1 MIVNGLYAYSAD
13 AIVLF
18 HLIYILFAVGG
29 EIAVLLGGI
38 LRWRWIRNLTFRLL
52 HLAAVVVVA
61 IEALVGVVCPLTAW
75 EYRLRLLAGRRI
87 EQQIPFM
94 VRLVHRIIFYDF
106 PAWVFT
112 LTYVLFA
119 VLVAASLIFLPPRR
133 KGRSEQQPESSSS
146 T

>member
-1 MIVNGLYAYSAD
+1 MNRLYAHIAD
-13 AIVLF
+13 AIVVF
-18 HLIYILFAVGG
+18 HLVYILFAVGG

-38 LRWRWIRNLTFRLL
+38 LRWRWIRNLTFRLV

-75 EYRLRLLAGRRI
+75 EYQLRLHADQRI

-112 LTYVLFA
+112 VTYVLFS
-119 VLVAASLIFLPPRR
+119 VLVVASLVFLPPRR
-133 KGRSEQQPESSSS
+133 KARSE
-146 T
+146 